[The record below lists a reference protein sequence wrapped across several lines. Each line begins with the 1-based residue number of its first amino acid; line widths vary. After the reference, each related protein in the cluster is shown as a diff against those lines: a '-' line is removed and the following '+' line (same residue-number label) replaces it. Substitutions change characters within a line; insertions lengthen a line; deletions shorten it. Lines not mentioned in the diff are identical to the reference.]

1 MKKSFEHEVKK
12 IDEIVRKLEEEDLE
26 FDQILELY
34 KEGQTLI
41 KSCKKRLESVEN
53 ILVELD
59 KE

>member
-1 MKKSFEHEVKK
+1 MKKSFEDEVKK

-41 KSCKKRLESVEN
+41 KSSKKRLESVEN